1 MEFTF
6 AFLHLCLLGIY
17 LLTPPLVFLLALII
31 ILGQVAGKIEGW
43 ERPNALYW
51 SFITALTIGY
61 GDIRPTKKST
71 KLLSIL
77 IGLTGIIFTGILVAI
92 TVTAA
97 TKSLSNVIDLSSMSK
112 EKAETATRQ
121 TNLARV
127 TTIIFRFIVLRHSQS

>member
-112 EKAETATRQ
+112 
-121 TNLARV
+121 
-127 TTIIFRFIVLRHSQS
+127 